1 MAKPLY
7 IAGDWVETE
16 RHRESRAPGDG
27 RVLGQVCLAGPEE
40 VERAAAAAQ
49 AARRPL
55 AALSSGERA
64 ELLARLA
71 DSLEAAREEFAEL
84 IMAEAGK
91 PRALA
96 AGEVTRGLQTLR
108 IAAEEAVRI
117 EGEVIPLD
125 RSQKGRDRIG
135 VSRRFPAGPVLGITP
150 FNFPLNLALH
160 KLAPALAAGC
170 PIVLKAADQTPLV
183 LLRLAE
189 LFHELNA
196 PRGSLSVINAETEHS
211 ELLVRDERFAVL
223 SFTGSPKVGFLLKSI
238 CGRKRVVLELGG
250 NAAVYVDRSAD
261 LAYAAE
267 RIAFGALAYSGQVCI
282 SVQRI
287 YAHAEIYAELRELLS
302 ERFRAA
308 KAGPPEEEGVT
319 VVPLIDSGAA
329 ERVASLIEAAE
340 SAGATRLV
348 GGARQGSLVPAT
360 LLADVPPEADANQR
374 EAFGPLAT
382 LTSVAGPRE
391 AFAAINESEFGL
403 QAGVFSD
410 DLQVVLAA
418 HEALEVGGVL
428 HDEIPTWRVDEMPY
442 GGVKASGLGREG
454 LRDAIRDLTEPRLL
468 ILRQRPLS

>member
-1 MAKPLY
+1 MPKPLY
-7 IAGDWVETE
+7 IAGEWVETD
-16 RHRESRAPGDG
+16 RLRESRAPADG
-27 RVLGQVCLAGPEE
+27 RLLDQVCLAGPAE
-40 VERAAAAAQ
+40 VEAAAAAAE
-49 AARRPL
+49 AARGPL

-64 ELLARLA
+64 ELLNRLA
-71 DSLEAAREEFAEL
+71 DALAAARDELAEL

-91 PRALA
+91 PRAFA
-96 AGEVTRGLQTLR
+96 AGEVARGLQTLR
-108 IAAEEAVRI
+108 IAAEEALRI

-125 RSQKGRDRIG
+125 RSEKGRDRVGI
-135 VSRRFPAGPVLGITP
+135 SRRFPAGPVLGITP

-189 LFHELNA
+189 LFHELGA
-196 PRGSLSVINAETEHS
+196 PAGALSVINAETEHS

-223 SFTGSPKVGFLLKSI
+223 SFTGSPKIGFLLKSI
-238 CGRKRVVLELGG
+238 CGRKKVVLELGG

-261 LAYAAE
+261 LEFAAE

-287 YAHAEIYAELRELLS
+287 YAHAEVYPELRRLLV
-302 ERFRAA
+302 ERFQAA
-308 KAGPPEEEGVT
+308 KAGGPEEEGVT
-319 VVPLIDSGAA
+319 VVPLIDLAAA
-329 ERVASLIEAAE
+329 ERVAALVEAAE

-348 GGARQGSLVPAT
+348 GGAREGSLVPAT
-360 LLADVPPEADANQR
+360 LLAEVPAEADANR
-374 EAFGPLAT
+374 LEAFGPLAT

-391 AFAAINESEFGL
+391 AFAAINDSEFGL

-428 HDEIPTWRVDEMPY
+428 HDEVPTWRVDEMPY

-468 ILRQRPLS
+468 VLRKRPLP

>member
-1 MAKPLY
+1 MPKPLY
-7 IAGDWVETE
+7 IAGDWVATA
-16 RHRESRAPGDG
+16 RLRESRAPGDG
-27 RVLGQVCLAGPEE
+27 RLLDQVCLAGPDE

-49 AARRPL
+49 AARHPL

-64 ELLARLA
+64 ELLRRLA
-71 DSLEAAREEFAEL
+71 DALEAVGDEVADL

-117 EGEVIPLD
+117 GGEVIPLD
-125 RSQKGRDRIG
+125 RSEKGRDRIG
-135 VSRRFPAGPVLGITP
+135 ISRRFPAGPVLGITP

-189 LFHELNA
+189 LFHELGA

-223 SFTGSPKVGFLLKSI
+223 SFTGSPKIGFLLKSI

-261 LAYAAE
+261 LERAAE

-287 YAHAEIYAELRELLS
+287 YAHAEVYAELRDRLEQQ
-302 ERFRAA
+302 FRAA
-308 KAGPPEEEGVT
+308 QTGAPEEAEVT
-319 VVPLIDSGAA
+319 VVPLIDEAAA
-329 ERVASLIEAAE
+329 ERVAGLIEAAE
-340 SAGATRLV
+340 AQGATRIV
-348 GGARQGSLVPAT
+348 GGPRQSALIPAT
-360 LLADVPPEADANQR
+360 LLVDVPPQAEVNR
-374 EAFGPLAT
+374 SEAFGPLAT
-382 LTSVAGPRE
+382 LSAVAGPRE
-391 AFAAINESEFGL
+391 AFAAINDSEFGL

-418 HEALEVGGVL
+418 HAALEVGGIL
-428 HDEIPTWRVDEMPY
+428 HDEVPTWRVDEMPY
-442 GGVKASGLGREG
+442 GGVKASGIGREG
-454 LRDAIRDLTEPRLL
+454 LRDAIRDLSEPRLL
-468 ILRQRPLS
+468 ILRQRPL

>member
-7 IAGDWVETE
+7 LAGDWIETE
-16 RHRESRAPGDG
+16 RLRQSRAPSDG
-27 RVLGQVCLAGPEE
+27 RLLGEVCLAGPEE
-40 VERAAAAAQ
+40 IERAAAAAH
-49 AARRPL
+49 AARQPL
-55 AALSSGERA
+55 AALSSGERSA
-64 ELLARLA
+64 LLYRLA
-71 DSLEAAREEFAEL
+71 EALEAAQDEFADL

-96 AGEVTRGLQTLR
+96 AGEVARGLQTLR
-108 IAAEEAVRI
+108 IAAEEALRI
-117 EGEVIPLD
+117 GGEVLPLD
-125 RSQKGRDRIG
+125 RSEKGRDRVGI
-135 VSRRFPAGPVLGITP
+135 SRRFPAGPVLGITP

-189 LFHELNA
+189 LFCGLGA
-196 PRGSLSVINAETEHS
+196 PRGALSVINAETEHS

-223 SFTGSPKVGFLLKSI
+223 SFTGSPKIGFLLKSI

-261 LAYAAE
+261 LERAAE

-287 YAHAEIYAELRELLS
+287 YAHAEVYAQLCELLV

-308 KAGPPEEEGVT
+308 KVGAPDEDDVT
-319 VVPLIDSGAA
+319 VVPLIDEGAA
-329 ERVASLIEAAE
+329 QRVAGLIEAAE
-340 SAGATRLV
+340 GLGATRLV
-348 GGARQGSLVPAT
+348 GGTREGALIPPT
-360 LLADVPPEADANQR
+360 LLADVPPEADANRQ

-382 LTSVAGPRE
+382 ISAVAGPTE
-391 AFAAINESEFGL
+391 AFAAINDSEFGL

-410 DLQVVLAA
+410 DIQVVLAA
-418 HEALEVGGVL
+418 HAALEVGGVL
-428 HDEIPTWRVDEMPY
+428 HDDVPTWRVDEMPY
-442 GGVKASGLGREG
+442 GGVKASGIGREG
-454 LRDAIRDLTEPRLL
+454 LRDAIRDLSEPRLL
-468 ILRQRPLS
+468 VLRQRSL

>member
-16 RHRESRAPGDG
+16 RLRESRAPGDG
-27 RVLGQVCLAGPEE
+27 RLLDQICLAGPEE
-40 VERAAAAAQ
+40 VERAAAAAH
-49 AARRPL
+49 AARGAL
-55 AALSSGERA
+55 AALSGGERA
-64 ELLARLA
+64 ELLRRLA
-71 DSLEAAREEFAEL
+71 DRVEAARDELANL
-84 IMAEAGK
+84 IMTEAGK
-91 PRALA
+91 PLPFAL
-96 AGEVTRGLQTLR
+96 GEVSRGLQTLQ

-125 RSQKGRDRIG
+125 RTEKGRDRIG
-135 VSRRFPAGPVLGITP
+135 ISRRFPAGPVLGITP

-189 LFHELNA
+189 LFDELGA
-196 PRGSLSVINAETEHS
+196 PRGALSVINAETQHA

-223 SFTGSPKVGFLLKSI
+223 SFTGSPQIGFLLKSI
-238 CGRKRVVLELGG
+238 CGRKKVVLELGG
-250 NAAVYVDRSAD
+250 NAAVYVDRGAD
-261 LAYAAE
+261 LERAAE

-287 YAHAEIYAELRELLS
+287 YAHAEVYEELRDLLV

-308 KAGPPEEEGVT
+308 EAGPPDQEGVT
-319 VVPLIDSGAA
+319 VVPLIDEGAA
-329 ERVASLIEAAE
+329 ERVADLVEAACA
-340 SAGATRLV
+340 AGATRLV
-348 GGARQGSLVPAT
+348 GGPREGSLVPAT
-360 LLADVPPEADANQR
+360 LLADVPAGADAKRR

-382 LTSVAGPRE
+382 LESVASAAE
-391 AFAAINESEFGL
+391 AFAAINDSEFGL

-428 HDEIPTWRVDEMPY
+428 HDEVPTWRVDEMPY

-454 LRDAIRDLTEPRLL
+454 LRAAIRDLTEPRLL
-468 ILRQRPLS
+468 ILRQRPL